1 MEHTKLAL
9 SAVMIVAV
17 GLVGTNFVTGL
28 EMTPE
33 SEMNAFVQSSP
44 VFGHVT
50 VIHSDPSGN
59 IMSYSQ
65 GDNIVTREG
74 KDCIIERLFDTTD
87 TLITCNAS
95 SPNDLFNVIGLT
107 NSSGNGFAEAPTLA
121 TNATLTNGL
130 VARDLCCDGLG
141 PASVTG
147 PDPDLTFV
155 AASGSTGAQIGIKN
169 TFTATTDNNPVDG
182 AILYNAGI
190 DAVFAAQKFAAVTLN
205 DQDTLAV
212 TWTIT
217 LGTTP

>member
-33 SEMNAFVQSSP
+33 SEMNAFVKSSP

-50 VIHSDPSGN
+50 VIHSDPSGQ
-59 IMSYSQ
+59 ILSYSQ

-74 KDCIIERLFDTTD
+74 KDCIVERLFDVSGGVA
-87 TLITCNAS
+87 CNAS
-95 SPNDLFNVIGLT
+95 SNIDTFNTIGLT
-107 NSSGNGFAEAPTLA
+107 NSSAFGFPEAPTLA

-141 PASVTG
+141 PAVVIPG
-147 PDPDLTFV
+147 LDLKHT
-155 AASGSTGAQIGIKN
+155 AASGNTGAIMDIKFQ
-169 TFTATTDNNPVDG
+169 FTATTDNNPVDG
-182 AILYNAGI
+182 AILYNTGI

-217 LGTTP
+217 LGTTTP